1 MKRPNILSA
10 SFVKT
15 VKEPGRYGDGR
26 GSHGLSLLVKEM
38 SNGRISKSW
47 SQRVIINGKP
57 NMIGIGSYPVISLA
71 EARQRCLENKQ
82 ALVRG
87 IDPRAA
93 VPTFEEA
100 AEEVIQLHAPG
111 WKDGGKSEIHWRAS
125 LRDYAYP
132 TLANKRVDQI
142 NTADLFS
149 VLTPHWQTKQATMKK
164 VQQRIGIVMRWSVAK
179 GYREG
184 DPSAALSA
192 ALPKNGAVT
201 QHQKSLHHSEVG
213 AALAKIRQSG
223 AYWATKACFEFL
235 TLTAVRSKEARLA
248 KWSEISFKSKTWTI
262 PADRMKMKREHRVPL
277 SDQALEILAEA
288 VKHADNSGLVF
299 PSVRGKVISDQIV
312 SGLTRDNGIEG
323 TPHGMRSSFRNWCAE
338 CTDAPREVCELALAH
353 VNSDRVEAAYMR
365 SDLYDKRRELMDQW
379 ADYIYI
385 NNLSCG

>member
-26 GSHGLSLLVKEM
+26 GSHGLSLLVKVM

-47 SQRVIINGKP
+47 SQRLIINGKP
-57 NMIGIGSYPVISLA
+57 SMIGVGSYPVITLA

-93 VPTFEEA
+93 VPSFEEA

-192 ALPKNGAVT
+192 ALPKHNGVT
-201 QHQKSLHHSEVG
+201 KHQEALTYAEVG

-223 AYWATKACFEFL
+223 AYWAIVACFEFL
-235 TLTAVRSKEARLA
+235 TLTATRSKEARLA
-248 KWSEISFKSKTWTI
+248 KWNEINFTDRTWMI
-262 PADRMKMKREHRVPL
+262 PADRMKMGRVHRVPL
-277 SDQALEILAEA
+277 SDRALEILAEA

-299 PSVRGKVISDQIV
+299 PSVRGKVISDTLV
-312 SGLTRDNGIEG
+312 SGLTRDNGIAG

-365 SDLYDKRRELMDQW
+365 TDLYEKRAELMNQW
-379 ADYIYI
+379 GAYIT
-385 NNLSCG
+385 G

>member
-26 GSHGLSLLVKEM
+26 GSHGLSLLVKIM

-47 SQRVIINGKP
+47 SQRLIINGKP
-57 NMIGIGSYPVISLA
+57 NMIGIGSYPVITLA

-82 ALVRG
+82 AIVRG

-93 VPTFEEA
+93 VPTFSEA
-100 AEEVIQLHAPG
+100 AEEVIKLHAPG
-111 WKDGGKSEIHWRAS
+111 WKDGGKSERNWRAS
-125 LRDYAYP
+125 LRDYAFP
-132 TLANKRVDQI
+132 ALANKRVDQI
-142 NTADLFS
+142 NTADLFA
-149 VLTPHWQTKQATMKK
+149 VLTPHWQDKHETMKK
-164 VQQRIGIVMRWSVAK
+164 VSQRVGIVLRWSIAK
-179 GYREG
+179 GYREN
-184 DPSAALSA
+184 DPTAALSA
-192 ALPKNGAVT
+192 ALPKNNGVT

-213 AALAKIRQSG
+213 AALVKIRQFE

-248 KWSEISFKSKTWTI
+248 KWSEISIKSKTWTI

-277 SDQALEILAEA
+277 SDQALDLLAEA
-288 VKHADNSGLVF
+288 SKYADKSGLVF

-365 SDLYDKRRELMDQW
+365 SDLYEKRAELMNQW
-379 ADYIYI
+379 GAYIT
-385 NNLSCG
+385 G